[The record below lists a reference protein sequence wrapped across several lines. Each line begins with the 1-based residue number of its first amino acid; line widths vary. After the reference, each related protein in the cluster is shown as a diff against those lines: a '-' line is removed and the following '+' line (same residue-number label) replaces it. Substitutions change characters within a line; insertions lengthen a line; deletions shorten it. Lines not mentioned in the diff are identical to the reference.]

1 MSDQHTPKILLIDD
15 DVDLI
20 QMYTPVL
27 EQAGFAVRYAHSS
40 VEGLELFK
48 TFLPDIAVVDLSMEH
63 FDSGFVLCHKI
74 RALPEGDHAFITI
87 LTSAGHDTGFRFT
100 TQTKE
105 EQGWI
110 RADDYLEK
118 PISAVDLLH
127 YLNEKV
133 KKTHGNSAG

>member
-1 MSDQHTPKILLIDD
+1 MQDQHTPKILLIDD

-20 QMYTPVL
+20 LMYTPVL
-27 EQAGFAVRYAHSS
+27 EQAGFTVRSAHTS

-48 TFLPDIAVVDLSMEH
+48 SFHPDIAVVDLSMEH

-74 RALPEGDHAFITI
+74 RALPEGEHAHIVI

-105 EQGWI
+105 EQRWI

-127 YLNEKV
+127 YLNEKLR
-133 KKTHGNSAG
+133 KHHATPTG